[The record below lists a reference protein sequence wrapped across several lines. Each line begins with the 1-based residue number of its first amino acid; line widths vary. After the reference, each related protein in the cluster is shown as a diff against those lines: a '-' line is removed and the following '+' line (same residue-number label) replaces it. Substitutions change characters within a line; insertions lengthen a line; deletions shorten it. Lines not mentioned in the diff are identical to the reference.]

1 MTETDVGTSR
11 SFTQRQLQKGANS
24 LQFATFYLESE
35 LFGINI
41 LQVQEILLKQNIT
54 LVPLAEDYILG
65 LIGLRGQIVTAID
78 LKRRLGKAT
87 TRSVADPYQIVVQT
101 AGLIASFQ
109 VDRVGDVIEVSAEK
123 VAPPP
128 ESIETIEARFLE
140 GVYPLETEILS
151 ILNVEAVL
159 ETASL

>member
-11 SFTQRQLQKGANS
+11 SFTQQQAQKGANS
-24 LQFATFYLESE
+24 LQFATFYLGRE

-87 TRSVADPYQIVVQT
+87 TESVADPCQIVVQT
-101 AGLIASFQ
+101 AGMIASFQ

-159 ETASL
+159 ETVSL

>member
-11 SFTQRQLQKGANS
+11 SFTQQQGQKEANS
-24 LQFATFYLESE
+24 LQFATFYLGSE

-54 LVPLAEDYILG
+54 PVALAEHYILG
-65 LIGLRGQIVTAID
+65 LISLRGQIVTAVD

-87 TRSVADPYQIVVQT
+87 TESVADPYQIVVQT
-101 AGLIASFQ
+101 AGMIASFQ

-159 ETASL
+159 ETVSL